1 MTDDPLLET
10 RDERTVIIHPEQL
23 IKHVSEKLNVASKL
37 AGEVNLKVLS
47 RAQILAML
55 ECSRAAT
62 SALQVL
68 DDWRLKNPLS

>member
-10 RDERTVIIHPEQL
+10 RDERTVIIRPEQL

-47 RAQILAML
+47 RAQILTML